1 MPESYAVSW
10 DILALLVLRSPPT
23 LVSEVV
29 KSGWMMSTVR
39 EVKIPL
45 RIVLTTDGVHITAI
59 TMRMQGSFV

>member
-10 DILALLVLRSPPT
+10 DILALLVLRSLHT
-23 LVSEVV
+23 LVLEVV
-29 KSGWMMSTVR
+29 KSGWMMSAVR

-59 TMRMQGSFV
+59 TMRMRESFV

>member
-10 DILALLVLRSPPT
+10 DILALLVLRSPHT
-23 LVSEVV
+23 LVLEVV
-29 KSGWMMSTVR
+29 KSGWTMSAVL

-59 TMRMQGSFV
+59 TMRMRESFV